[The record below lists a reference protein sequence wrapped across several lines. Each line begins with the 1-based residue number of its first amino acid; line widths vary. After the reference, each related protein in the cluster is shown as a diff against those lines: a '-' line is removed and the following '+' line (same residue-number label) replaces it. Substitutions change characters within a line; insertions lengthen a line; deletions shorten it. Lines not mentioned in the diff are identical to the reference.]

1 LTGLWGA
8 AANPIGYSAAMSKKR
23 ADTKSGSSAPPSPTP
38 NRASRSGAPSRGAPK
53 SPFDPESARLAAK
66 AQGGEDFDGDED
78 DLEGEEPAETDLD
91 DLDLDEPDL
100 DGGDWEEEDQEGE
113 DFEGGD
119 ELSLADDGAD
129 PPPLAPGFTEDD
141 LDQPDLGEDAWEDEE
156 EDEGD
161 EGDEEEV
168 EFDESDAHFVSED
181 SDDLPGVEIPIEG
194 LKAFSWRG
202 RGAQSELSPDHRSGF
217 VALVGRPNAG
227 KSTLMNRVLGEKLA
241 IMSPKPQTTRNRIQ
255 GVLHRPEAQLVLV
268 DTPGLHKATSTMNK
282 AMVDLAVGALTE
294 VDLVCWVVDAR
305 PCIQRAKDGKPP
317 VERAHEIIA
326 KILKDNATCPIVIA
340 LNKVDRQPRNWM
352 LPVLAAFSQLF
363 PEAELVPVSALRG
376 DSVDR
381 LISVWLG
388 KLPVGPPLFPPDVLT
403 DASERFLMAE
413 FIREKVFLLTREE
426 LPYATGV
433 EIEHLEEEPE
443 ARGGRGR
450 VVIFARIFVERD
462 GQKGIIIGKRGAL
475 LKEVG
480 TRARAEIEALLGTS
494 VHLDLHVSVRRAWT
508 EDPRALTSLG
518 IRQANR

>member
-1 LTGLWGA
+1 
-8 AANPIGYSAAMSKKR
+8 MSKKR
-23 ADTKSGSSAPPSPTP
+23 ADTKPGSSAPPASTP
-38 NRASRSGAPSRGAPK
+38 NRPARPAALSRAMR
-53 SPFDPESARLAAK
+53 SPPPDPESVRLAAL
-66 AQGGEDFDGDED
+66 ALQGEDFDGDED
-78 DLEGEEPAETDLD
+78 ELEEDGLEDVDPDAVDLGEEDGDWDDEDLEGEDFDGVDPETELNS
-91 DLDLDEPDL
+91 
-100 DGGDWEEEDQEGE
+100 EE
-113 DFEGGD
+113 FE
-119 ELSLADDGAD
+119 AA
-129 PPPLAPGFTEDD
+129 PPLAPGFTEDD
-141 LDQPDLGEDAWEDEE
+141 LDQPDLGEDAWEDDEE
-156 EDEGD
+156 EDEEGEEAEYD
-161 EGDEEEV
+161 EA
-168 EFDESDAHFVSED
+168 DAHFVSED
-181 SDDLPGVEIPIEG
+181 SDDLPGVEIPIDG